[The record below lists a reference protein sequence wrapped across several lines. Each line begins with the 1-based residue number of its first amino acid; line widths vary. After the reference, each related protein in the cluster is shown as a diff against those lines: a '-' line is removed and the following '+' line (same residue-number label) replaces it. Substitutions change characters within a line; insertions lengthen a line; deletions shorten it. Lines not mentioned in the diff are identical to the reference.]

1 MSPTWK
7 YKAVSFAIA
16 ILLSLYLLLPSVLHV
31 KDKIAELEKQG
42 KDVPWYYEIL
52 PQKELNLGLDLR
64 GGMYLE
70 LEVDIKEAMRHQV
83 DLLVGEIKQFVFKD
97 DLTDRDIRRVSTKI
111 IRIELLA
118 DQRDAFMSELKAVK
132 GADVFK
138 QLGSSREVFFNILT
152 SPEAARKQ
160 ILNGLKN
167 LGGFDGVD
175 VTSTHDGKYLA
186 LPFSDSSQKQALVLE
201 FSKPEYTADFSV
213 VTGDLPNVMYLELAD
228 FYFESLERD
237 TIEQAANAVRN
248 RIDRFGVA
256 EASVSRQSNNRLVV
270 ELPGIKDPESIIDII
285 RRTGKL
291 EFRIVDDS
299 KDRATLQSLVDA
311 QKTELKLESEYEKE
325 NLAKLNMALKSDLP
339 ADSELA
345 FQLVRDAISKKVTRA
360 IPFLIKKQAD
370 VTGDMLENVSVQ
382 SENNM
387 PYVSMV
393 FDKVGTKQFGDLTS
407 NNVGKNLAIVLDG
420 VITSAPTIDAAIT
433 GGQAMIKLGYGSYES
448 LQKEASELVLIL
460 KEGALPAS
468 LAVASKNVIGPSL
481 GQDSIDAGL
490 RSLLTA
496 TLVVVIFMIVYYKL
510 SGVVANVALLFN
522 VLFIFAILCLFQAS
536 LTLPGIAGI
545 VLTMGMAVDANVII
559 FERMREERFLGKD
572 PGMIVESGY
581 SNAMSAIIDGNITT
595 FISGVVLFQF
605 GSGPI
610 KGFAVTLMIGI
621 VTTLITAILVTRLVY
636 DWFVYSAR
644 IKRISI

>member
-7 YKAVSFAIA
+7 YKAVTFVIA
-16 ILLSLYLLLPSVLHV
+16 VLLSVYWLLPSFLHV
-31 KDKIAELEKQG
+31 KDKVAELEKHG
-42 KDVPWYYEIL
+42 KETPWYYEIL

-97 DLTDRDIRRVSTKI
+97 DLTDRDIRRVGTKI
-111 IRIELLA
+111 LRVELLA

-132 GADVFK
+132 GADVFE
-138 QLGSSREVFFNILT
+138 QLGSGREVFFNILT
-152 SPEAARKQ
+152 NAKAVRKQ
-160 ILNGLKN
+160 ILQGLKN
-167 LGGFDGVD
+167 LGGFDGAD
-175 VTSTHDGKYLA
+175 VTPTHDGKHLA
-186 LPFSDSSQKQALVLE
+186 LPFSDGAQKQALIQE
-201 FSKPEYTADFSV
+201 FSKADYQADFSL
-213 VTGDLPNVMYLELAD
+213 VTGDLPNVMYLAMAD
-228 FYFESLERD
+228 SYFEYLERD

-248 RIDRFGVA
+248 RIDRFGVV
-256 EASVSRQSNNRLVV
+256 EASVSRQSSNRLVV

-291 EFRIVDDS
+291 EFRIMDDS
-299 KDRATLQSLVDA
+299 KSRVELQALIDS
-311 QKTELKLESEYEKE
+311 QKSELKMQNEYEKE
-325 NLAKLNMALKSDLP
+325 NLAKLNTALKSELP

-345 FQLVRDAISKKVTRA
+345 FELVRDAVSKKVTRA
-360 IPFLIKKQAD
+360 QPFLLKKQAD

-382 SENNM
+382 SENNQ
-387 PYVSMV
+387 PYVSMT
-393 FDKVGTKQFGDLTS
+393 FNKVGTKQFGNLTS
-407 NNVGKNLAIVLDG
+407 NNIGKNLTIVLDG
-420 VITSAPTIDAAIT
+420 VVMSAPRIDSAIT
-433 GGQAMIKLGYGSYES
+433 GGQAMITLGYGSYEA
-448 LQKEASELVLIL
+448 LQKEASDLVLIL

-490 RSLLTA
+490 RSLLVA
-496 TLVVVIFMIVYYKL
+496 TLVVVIFMIVYYRL

-559 FERMREERFLGKD
+559 FERMREERFLGKE

-595 FISGVVLFQF
+595 FISGLVLFQF

-621 VTTLITAILVTRLVY
+621 VTTMITAILVTRLIY
-636 DWFVYSAR
+636 DWFLYSAHV
-644 IKRISI
+644 KRISV

>member
-7 YKAVSFAIA
+7 YKAITFAIA
-16 ILLSLYLLLPSVLHV
+16 VLLSVYFLLPSFLHV
-31 KDKIAELEKQG
+31 KDQVAELEKQG
-42 KDVPWYYEIL
+42 KEAPWYYEIL

-70 LEVDIKEAMRHQV
+70 LEVDVKEAMRHQV

-97 DLTDRDIRRVSTKI
+97 DLTNRDVRRVGPKI
-111 IRIELLA
+111 IRVEILA

-132 GADVFK
+132 GADVFQ
-138 QLGSSREVFFNILT
+138 QLPSGREVFFKILT
-152 SPEAARKQ
+152 SPEAARQ
-160 ILNGLKN
+160 QVLQGLKN
-167 LGGFDGVD
+167 LGGFDGSD
-175 VTSTHDGKYLA
+175 VTSTQDEKYLA
-186 LPFSDSSQKQALVLE
+186 LPFSDDAQKQALTLE
-201 FSKPEYTADFSV
+201 FSKPDYQTDFSL
-213 VTGDLPNVMYLELAD
+213 VTGDMPNVMYLAIANT
-228 FYFESLERD
+228 YFEYLERD

-270 ELPGIKDPESIIDII
+270 ELPGIKDPESIIEII

-299 KDRATLQSLVDA
+299 KNRAELQSLVDS
-311 QKTELKLESEYEKE
+311 QKSKLKIVNEYEKG
-325 NLAKLNMALKSDLP
+325 NLARLNGALKSELP
-339 ADSELA
+339 AESELA

-360 IPFLIKKQAD
+360 VPFLVKKQAD

-382 SENNM
+382 SENNQ
-387 PYVSMV
+387 PYVSMS

-407 NNVGKNLAIVLDG
+407 NHVGKNLAIILDG
-420 VITSAPTIDAAIT
+420 VVMSAPVIDSAIT
-433 GGQAMIKLGYGSYES
+433 GGQAMIKLGYGSYEA

-468 LAVASKNVIGPSL
+468 LTVASKNVIGPSL

-490 RSLLTA
+490 RSLLMA
-496 TLVVVIFMIVYYKL
+496 TLVVIIFMIAYYKL

-559 FERMREERFLGKD
+559 FERMREERFLGKEPSMVVD
-572 PGMIVESGY
+572 SGY

-595 FISGVVLFQF
+595 FIAGVVLFQF

-621 VTTLITAILVTRLVY
+621 VTTMITAILVTRLVY
-636 DWFVYSAR
+636 DWFVYSVHVR
-644 IKRISI
+644 RISV

>member
-1 MSPTWK
+1 MSSIWK
-7 YKAVSFAIA
+7 YKAITFAIA
-16 ILLSLYLLLPSVLHV
+16 ILLSVYFLLPSILHV
-31 KDKIAELEKQG
+31 KDKVAELEKQG
-42 KDVPWYYEIL
+42 KKAPWYYEVL

-64 GGMYLE
+64 GGLYLE
-70 LEVDIKEAMRHQV
+70 LEVDVKEAMRHQV

-97 DLTDRDIRRVSTKI
+97 DLTDRDVRRVGTKI
-111 IRIELLA
+111 LRVEVLA

-132 GADVFK
+132 GADVFQ
-138 QLGSSREVFFNILT
+138 QLGSEREVFFKILT
-152 SPEAARKQ
+152 SPEAARQ
-160 ILNGLKN
+160 QVLQGLKN
-167 LGGFDGVD
+167 LGGFDGAD
-175 VTSTHDGKYLA
+175 VTSTQDGKYLA
-186 LPFSDSSQKQALVLE
+186 LPFSDGAQKQALILE
-201 FSKPEYTADFSV
+201 FSKPDYQTDFSL
-213 VTGDLPNVMYLELAD
+213 VTGDMPNVMYLEIAD
-228 FYFESLERD
+228 SYFEYLERD

-248 RIDRFGVA
+248 RIDRFGVV

-270 ELPGIKDPESIIDII
+270 ELPGIKDPESIINII

-299 KDRATLQSLVDA
+299 KTRGELQSLIDS
-311 QKTELKLESEYEKE
+311 QKSELKIQNEYEKE
-325 NLAKLNMALKSDLP
+325 NLAKLNSALKSELP
-339 ADSELA
+339 AESELA
-345 FQLVRDAISKKVTRA
+345 FQLVRDAISKKVTKA
-360 IPFLIKKQAD
+360 LPFLIKKQAD

-382 SENNM
+382 SENNQ
-387 PYVSMV
+387 PYVSMS

-407 NNVGKNLAIVLDG
+407 NHVGKNLAIILDG
-420 VITSAPTIDAAIT
+420 VVMSAPSIESGIT
-433 GGQAMIKLGYGSYES
+433 GGQAMIKLGYGSYEA

-490 RSLLTA
+490 RSLLMA
-496 TLVVVIFMIVYYKL
+496 TLVVIVFMIVYYKL

-522 VLFIFAILCLFQAS
+522 VLFIFAVLCLFQAS

-559 FERMREERFLGKD
+559 FERMREERFLGKE

-595 FISGVVLFQF
+595 FIAGVILFQF

-621 VTTLITAILVTRLVY
+621 VTTMITAILVTRLVY
-636 DWFVYSAR
+636 DWFLYSAHV
-644 IKRISI
+644 KRISV